1 MSCKCKECKCEKS
14 QSESNQDN
22 STIIP
27 DEIISETPNDM
38 KAGEKFGEGFNHNEL
53 EKIKLEINTINKDCF
68 K

>member
-27 DEIISETPNDM
+27 NEIISETPNDM
-38 KAGEKFGEGFNHNEL
+38 KLGEKIREL
-53 EKIKLEINTINKDCF
+53 YIKKNNDAP
-68 K
+68 